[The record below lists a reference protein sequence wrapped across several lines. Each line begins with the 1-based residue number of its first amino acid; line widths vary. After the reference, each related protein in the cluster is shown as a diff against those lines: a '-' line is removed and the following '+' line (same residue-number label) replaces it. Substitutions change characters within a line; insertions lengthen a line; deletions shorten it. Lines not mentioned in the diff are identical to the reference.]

1 VSKSLKKG
9 SKAAKAWGEKMRRL
23 RSRVRKTTTRRRRTT
38 RKGMLTLRRKKAY
51 SPKRK
56 SNKPRKSPRRS
67 MAKAKSWSSKFKTG
81 TVGKVLMGLGAAQA
95 AALAVGIIAP
105 QYIGIA
111 KPVAALAAGGI
122 PGVAA
127 ELVIDQGLLGN
138 VMGMF
143 GGGAVQNGAG
153 GL

>member
-1 VSKSLKKG
+1 
-9 SKAAKAWGEKMRRL
+9 MRRL
-23 RSRVRKTTTRRRRTT
+23 RGRVRKTTTRRRRTT

-56 SNKPRKSPRRS
+56 SNKPRNSPRRS
-67 MAKAKSWSSKFKTG
+67 MAKAKSWASKFKTG
-81 TVGKVLMGLGAAQA
+81 TIGKVLIGLGAAQA
-95 AALAVGIIAP
+95 AALAATIIAP
-105 QYIGIA
+105 QYVGIV